1 MKKLLFIALLLP
13 TLAQAETVLV
23 IKSNPLNECSVEWT
37 APTLRVNGDALTPE
51 EIESYTIYAGKE
63 PGQYTKEVV
72 IKGRTSADC
81 SEFGFTEDGN
91 YYFAGITT
99 DTNGEHSELSNE
111 ILKAVK
117 VYNPPR
123 AFKFVIEGSI
133 ILDESSR

>member
-1 MKKLLFIALLLP
+1 MKKLLFFTLLLP
-13 TLAQAETVLV
+13 VLAQAEAVLT
-23 IKSNPLNECSVEWT
+23 IKSNDFDGCSVEWT
-37 APTLRVNGDALTPE
+37 APTLRVNGDALTLE
-51 EIESYTIYAGKE
+51 EIESYTIYAGRE
-63 PGQYTKEVV
+63 PGQYTKEVL

-99 DTNGEHSELSNE
+99 DTSGEHSALSNE

-133 ILDESSR
+133 ILDESR

>member
-13 TLAQAETVLV
+13 ALAQAEAVLT
-23 IKSNPLNECSVEWT
+23 IKSNDFDGCSVEWT
-37 APTLRVNGDALTPE
+37 APTLRENSDSLTPE
-51 EIESYTIYAGKE
+51 EIESYTIYAGRE

-81 SEFGFTEDGN
+81 SEFGFTETGN

-111 ILKAVK
+111 ILKTVK

-123 AFKFVIEGSI
+123 AFKFTIEGSI
-133 ILDESSR
+133 TITE